1 MMKHK
6 SEVLK
11 YFQDFHRMVITQFN
25 MKVRILHSDNGTE
38 YINNEFKA
46 YLSKQG
52 MLHPTTCS
60 GTPQNGVVER
70 KNHHL
75 H

>member
-1 MMKHK
+1 MKHK

-25 MKVRILHSDNGTE
+25 RKVHILRSDNGTK

-46 YLSKQG
+46 YLSEQG
-52 MLHPTTCS
+52 MLHPTTCP
-60 GTPQNGVVER
+60 GTPQNVVER